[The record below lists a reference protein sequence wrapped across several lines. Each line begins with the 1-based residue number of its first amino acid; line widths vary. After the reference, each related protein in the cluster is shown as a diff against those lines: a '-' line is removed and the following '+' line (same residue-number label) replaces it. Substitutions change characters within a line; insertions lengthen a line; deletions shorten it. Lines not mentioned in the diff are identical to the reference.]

1 MATYMIQMNKQTVEE
16 GYTIHSVEAQSL
28 DEAITMI
35 KAGQGEITSYTPY
48 SHNETFNNPKD
59 VTKN

>member
-1 MATYMIQMNKQTVEE
+1 MVTYMVQMNKQTVEE
-16 GYTIHSVEAQSL
+16 GYTIHSVEASSL

-48 SHNETFNNPKD
+48 SYNETLSNPKD
-59 VTKN
+59 VTKS